1 MVDSPAVKDSRT
13 GLNWAGMAIVNALT
27 LMLAFCLWALVTR
40 EVPAANKEAFLILI
54 GVLARDFGTVV
65 GWFFG
70 GSITSK
76 QQTDT
81 IDKQATAIQAAQTA
95 LTPAS
100 DATVVPVAAGE
111 SVTVKADEP

>member
-1 MVDSPAVKDSRT
+1 MGVSSRT

-70 GSITSK
+70 GSITTK
-76 QQTDT
+76 QQSDT
-81 IDKQATAIQAAQTA
+81 IDKQADAIKTAQASPGPVATDQTM
-95 LTPAS
+95 TIEPGET
-100 DATVVPVAAGE
+100 ATVKAGE
-111 SVTVKADEP
+111 S

>member
-1 MVDSPAVKDSRT
+1 MTTNNRA
-13 GLNWAGMAIVNALT
+13 GINWAGMAIVNALT

-70 GSITSK
+70 GSLTNK
-76 QQTDT
+76 QQTET
-81 IDKQATAIQAAQTA
+81 IEKQAATIHEAQTA
-95 LTPAS
+95 LNPPTNKTIDP
-100 DATVVPVAAGE
+100 
-111 SVTVKADEP
+111 

>member
-1 MVDSPAVKDSRT
+1 MNPRT
-13 GLNWAGMAIVNALT
+13 GINWAGMAIVNALT

-70 GSITSK
+70 GSLTNR
-76 QQTDT
+76 QQTET
-81 IDKQATAIQAAQTA
+81 IDKQATAIQEAQSA
-95 LTPAS
+95 LTPS
-100 DATVVPVAAGE
+100 RPSVTIQPGE
-111 SVTVKADEP
+111 SATIKATDP

>member
-1 MVDSPAVKDSRT
+1 MTASNPRT
-13 GLNWAGMAIVNALT
+13 GLNWAGLAIVNALT

-70 GSITSK
+70 GSLTNK
-76 QQTDT
+76 QQTDIMEKQTDT
-81 IDKQATAIQAAQTA
+81 IKEAQSALAPLNPVPTVQLEPGETA
-95 LTPAS
+95 
-100 DATVVPVAAGE
+100 
-111 SVTVKADEP
+111 TVKAEPAP